1 MAPSLSIPTT
11 LPTYRTSVPT
21 AVLRS
26 VGVFLQS
33 VDLSRSATLTLPS
46 GVGRTARCELT
57 ALHACKCSLLRLGP
71 KPEAPGAKRFMNC
84 GLRPPRWDW
93 AQGGRG
99 KARTYDAT
107 CFAYSEARMHRQAL
121 PCQYPRR
128 IVEND
133 NLGAILLVVRGELVG
148 GGDARAVRVEVARHV
163 VLLRLHVL
171 AQVVEGR
178 GRDDVALAV
187 DLPGDRGVARA
198 HVVVA
203 RGAGGGAGVH
213 GDVLPVAVA
222 LDGAGDQVVLL
233 VRLVV
238 DDDEGLRL
246 HADLRVGV
254 ERGDGDDAVLAE
266 HAIVEGG
273 LHRPRGAARA
283 GGRVGP
289 VDLVGLA
296 DLHVGA
302 VLPVVRLRELR
313 VGGVVVVALV
323 AQADRGAGGELAVAG
338 RVIRALA
345 VLVELADRQVL
356 GSQVP
361 VHVDRA
367 EAVVAVVAGDGHAV
381 AGVELALVALG
392 HVGAR
397 LLKGLDDVVLHAVD
411 VGEVLVARARVLGL
425 LALARVDVG
434 VGDGLRRERA
444 VG

>member
-133 NLGAILLVVRGELVG
+133 NLGAILLVVRGELV
-148 GGDARAVRVEVARHV
+148 D
-163 VLLRLHVL
+163 
-171 AQVVEGR
+171 GR
-178 GRDDVALAV
+178 CRDDVALAV